1 MPRSSVENRP
11 LALAPPAPG
20 EPALKSRAADAPNTF
35 PSPAPLSEVMPQ
47 WVDPYLKL
55 RVWDDYG
62 MRGRRRC

>member
-1 MPRSSVENRP
+1 MNRP
-11 LALAPPAPG
+11 LALAPPGNRLPG

-35 PSPAPLSEVMPQ
+35 PSSAPDLRDAVTPA

-62 MRGRRRC
+62 MRKKRRC